1 MARKR
6 KNAAPESVITRLCVR
21 MEASEVRVEAGVNI
35 DARHPKYALSF
46 NDEDPVY
53 TYVTRLTFKG
63 VVTSPPDRAGDRYQI
78 AVSGDEAPSRRVSP
92 TLKQLQDR
100 DEFGSPRYRDYR
112 GGSIPVYRKI
122 PGLGLLDR
130 VRGEAAWSG
139 WANVSARLV
148 SDMLALLNSGRT
160 LYLAIEERREGRT
173 RWIDGVGLQTTDP
186 AED

>member
-6 KNAAPESVITRLCVR
+6 KKAIPESVITRLG
-21 MEASEVRVEAGVNI
+21 VRVESSDMRIDAGVNI
-35 DARHPKYALSF
+35 DARHPQYALSF
-46 NDEDPVY
+46 HEEDPVY
-53 TYVTRLTFKG
+53 TYVTRVTLKG
-63 VVTSPPDRAGDRYQI
+63 IVTSPPERAGDRYEI

-100 DEFGSPRYRDYR
+100 DEFQAPKYRDYR

-122 PGLGLLDR
+122 PGLGLVDKA
-130 VRGEAAWSG
+130 RGEPQWYG

-148 SDMLALLNSGRT
+148 SDMLVLLNSGRP

-173 RWIDGVGLQTTDP
+173 RWIDGVGLHTTDP
-186 AED
+186 ADD